1 MRITKI
7 HKTGAVM
14 IDVMIAIIF
23 FAVFSA
29 SFFRLV
35 FGTGEISV
43 VDDLDLLTQRIEF
56 QNNITEYIQS
66 TLSCPTAPTCSTE
79 GGCDGVTKPCTFE
92 SGSGIDASG
101 NINSTSALATTYL
114 GLNTDGNFNKK
125 IKAEGITCTI
135 DSNNVKECKFSINT
149 KSKVS
154 GTFSATSKMWYVVR
168 F

>member
-1 MRITKI
+1 MRIK
-7 HKTGAVM
+7 HSKTGAAM
-14 IDVMIAIIF
+14 IDVMLAIIF

-29 SFFRLV
+29 SFFRLI

-66 TLSCPTAPTCSTE
+66 NLVCPTPPACSTE
-79 GGCDGVTKPCTFE
+79 GGCDGVTKACAFK

-101 NINSTSALATTYL
+101 NINPTSTLATTYL
-114 GLNTDGNFNKK
+114 GLNTDGKFNQK
-125 IKAEGITCTI
+125 IQAGGISCTI
-135 DSNNVKECKFSINT
+135 DSNNVKQCVFSINT

-154 GTFSATSKMWYVVR
+154 GTFSNTSKIWYVVR